1 MAPGAA
7 AGRGEFRGRETEASS
22 LIATGGVWPGAVR
35 TAGRVRR
42 LGRLIALSCFASS
55 HLAVSRPLR
64 ASIPDAYAPWRALRA
79 VACLL
84 GDGCTIPRR
93 AALCSPL
100 KTPDRAAALT
110 GQCAGALAGVR
121 AGGVLRA
128 RVLHS
133 QNGQPCLSKKRGRPG
148 QGRGRWAWQWAAVV
162 HGPSCAALRLH
173 GVAPIP
179 RQPGRAA
186 DQEQTRPKLIIQNG
200 CIVLQ
205 QCTPNK
211 VYKALIRL

>member
-1 MAPGAA
+1 MWSTCSVVHMCREGPACPQVCT
-7 AGRGEFRGRETEASS
+7 GRVVKSHGQFRGRETGASS
-22 LIATGGVWPGAVR
+22 LIANGGVWPGAVR

-55 HLAVSRPLR
+55 HLRCLALA
-64 ASIPDAYAPWRALRA
+64 ASIPDAYAPCRALRA

-93 AALCSPL
+93 AALCTPL

-121 AGGVLRA
+121 AGGVLRG

-133 QNGQPCLSKKRGRPG
+133 QNGQPCLSKKGQAGAGPG
-148 QGRGRWAWQWAAVV
+148 PV
-162 HGPSCAALRLH
+162 
-173 GVAPIP
+173 GVAMGGSGAWADAAP
-179 RQPGRAA
+179 RCGYMGWPPYPDSRAG
-186 DQEQTRPKLIIQNG
+186 QLTRNRRAQN
-200 CIVLQ
+200 
-205 QCTPNK
+205 
-211 VYKALIRL
+211 